1 MAVERESMVGLVG
14 GCPDDFPGMS
24 PLVHAFDWAAT
35 PLGPMAGWPRNLLA
49 AVELI
54 LPNAFASVVLWG
66 PDLIQV
72 YNDGYARIMADKHP
86 AFLGRPNREC
96 WPEAWHINAPIY
108 ERVWR
113 GESVMHEDALYPLVR
128 HGELS
133 DAWLDLCYSPIRD
146 DAGGVGGI
154 LVTLVETT
162 AWHRGEEAR
171 QRAELEQRMSEE
183 RYRRLFDSMDEGC
196 CVMEVSRGDDGSIA
210 ELTFREVNEAFER
223 QAGFTD
229 VVGQPVSRFMP
240 NLESYWREA
249 FTRVM
254 ATGEPVRVENYLA
267 DSARW
272 YSVQFARIGGEQSR
286 LLAAV
291 FQDITERKNAGRLT
305 SRLAAIVESCDDAI
319 ISKDLDGIIQT
330 WNAGA
335 QRIFGYTA
343 AEVIGKPV
351 TLLMPPE
358 RVDEEPGILR
368 RIRRGERIDHYETVR
383 QCKDG
388 TRLDVSLTISP
399 IFDGDGNVVAAS
411 KIARDIT
418 GRKRMETALADV
430 ADRRGFLLKLADS
443 LRPLADP
450 AEVQRVASRLAG
462 EYLGVANANYAQVE
476 SEDGV
481 EYYDIRGSYAAP
493 GRPSVD
499 GRYRLDD
506 FPGATAE
513 VLRGEPLVIREAAS
527 DSRLSALDK
536 ASCAAK
542 GFASV
547 VMVPLVKADR
557 LLAVF
562 AAHGPE
568 PRAWRDA
575 EVELLREVAAR
586 TWSEVERARAEASL
600 RDSEVRLQR
609 AVRSKDEFI
618 AMLSHELRNPLA
630 PITTTLELMRLRAPD
645 VFTSER
651 ETIQGQVTYL
661 TGLVD
666 DLLDVARIASGKV
679 EMKAEP
685 LEVAEIVEAAV
696 ETIQPAM
703 EKHRQSLEVDVD
715 DGLLVSGDRRR
726 LVQVLVNLLGNAA
739 KYSPPDR
746 IVRLLVTA
754 EGGDVVL
761 RVRDEGH
768 GIEPDLLPEVFDLFR
783 QGTQQLDRPRGGLG
797 LGLAIVA
804 NLVKLHGG
812 SVSAASDGSGKG
824 SEFAVR
830 LPRLQ
835 RAADSDMALPVSA
848 EERPA
853 VARATSRTRVL
864 IVDDYAVAAE
874 SMSLLLETMGY
885 STYLA
890 YDGASALR
898 ALKEFSPQVALVDI
912 GLPVMDGY
920 EIARAIRAMPEFA
933 RLPLVAVTGYGQPSD
948 QEKVRAAGFDE
959 HLVKPLEAGKIGAA
973 IEKLL
978 AVA

>member
-1 MAVERESMVGLVG
+1 MAVDRESVAGLAAG
-14 GCPDDFPGMS
+14 STGDSAGMAQ
-24 PLVHAFDWAAT
+24 LVRTHDWAAT

-54 LPNAFASVVLWG
+54 LPNGFASAVLWG

-86 AFLGRPNREC
+86 AFLGRPTREC
-96 WPEAWHINAPIY
+96 WPEVWHINAPIY
-108 ERVWR
+108 ERVWQ
-113 GESVMHEDALYPLVR
+113 GESVMREDALYPLVR
-128 HGELS
+128 HGELG
-133 DAWLDLCYSPIRD
+133 DAWFDLCSSPVRD
-146 DAGGVGGI
+146 DAGGVGGV
-154 LVTLVETT
+154 LVTLIETT
-162 AWHRGEEAR
+162 ARHRADEAR
-171 QRAELEQRMSEE
+171 RRAELEQRMNEE
-183 RYRRLFDSMDEGC
+183 RYRRLFESMDEGC
-196 CVMEVSRGDDGSIA
+196 CVMEVTPGEEGSIA
-210 ELTFREVNEAFER
+210 ELTFREVNAAFER
-223 QAGFTD
+223 QAGFTN

-240 NLESYWREA
+240 HLESYWREA

-254 ATGEPVRVENYLA
+254 ATGEPARVENYLA
-267 DSARW
+267 DSGRW

-291 FQDITERKNAGRLT
+291 FQDITERKNAGQLT

-319 ISKDLDGIIQT
+319 ISKDLDGVIQT

-343 AEVIGKPV
+343 AEAVGKPV
-351 TLLMPPE
+351 TMLMPPD
-358 RVDEEPGILR
+358 RVDEEPNILM
-368 RIRRGERIDHYETVR
+368 RIRGGERIDHYETVR

-399 IFDGDGNVVAAS
+399 IFDGEGRVVAAS

-418 GRKRMETALADV
+418 GRKRMETALTDISE
-430 ADRRGFLLKLADS
+430 RRGFLLKLADT
-443 LRPLADP
+443 LRQLSDP
-450 AEVQRVASRLAG
+450 AEVQRVASRVVG
-462 EYLGVANANYAQVE
+462 EYLGVANANYAKIE
-476 SEDGV
+476 NEGGI

-493 GRPSVD
+493 GQPSVD

-513 VLRGEPLVIREAAS
+513 VSRGEPLVIREAAT
-527 DSRLSALDK
+527 DARLSALDK

-547 VMVPLVKADR
+547 VMVPLVKAGR

-562 AAHGPE
+562 AAHGPK

-600 RDSEVRLQR
+600 RDSEARLQR

-651 ETIQGQVTYL
+651 ETIRGQVTYL

-679 EMKAEP
+679 ELKTEP
-685 LEVAEIVEAAV
+685 LDVTEIVNAAV

-703 EKHRQSLEVDVD
+703 EKHHQSLDVGID
-715 DGLLVSGDRRR
+715 ADLWISGDRRR

-739 KYSPPDR
+739 KFSPPDR
-746 IVRLLVTA
+746 VIRFLVAA
-754 EGGDVVL
+754 EGDDVVL
-761 RVRDEGH
+761 RVRDQGH

-783 QGTQQLDRPRGGLG
+783 QGTQQLDRSRGGLG

-812 SVSAASDGSGKG
+812 SVTAASEGPGKG
-824 SEFAVR
+824 SEFVVR
-830 LPRLQ
+830 LPRVR
-835 RAADSDMALPVSA
+835 RAADGHASPG
-848 EERPA
+848 
-853 VARATSRTRVL
+853 ATDAKPPEAAHAGTRTRVL

-874 SMSLLLETMGY
+874 SMSLLLEAMGY

-959 HLVKPLEAGKIGAA
+959 HLVKPLEAGRIGAA
-973 IEKLL
+973 IERLL
-978 AVA
+978 ALA